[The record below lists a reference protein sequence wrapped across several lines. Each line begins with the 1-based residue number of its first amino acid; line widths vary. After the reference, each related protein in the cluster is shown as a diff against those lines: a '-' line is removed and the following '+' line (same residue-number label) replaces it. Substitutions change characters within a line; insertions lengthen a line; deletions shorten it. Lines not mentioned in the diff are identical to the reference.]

1 MATKNISITEE
12 AYEALQRQKRKNE
25 SFTQIILR
33 LTHSRG
39 NLSDLYG
46 TWKMTDEEETRI
58 TGELSKGW
66 KRTGKRM
73 TNEMR

>member
-1 MATKNISITEE
+1 MASKNISITDE
-12 AYEALQRQKRKNE
+12 AYEALQRQKRNNE

-33 LTHSRG
+33 LTQG
-39 NLSDLYG
+39 TGKLSDLYAA
-46 TWKMTDEEETRI
+46 WQMTPEEETRI

-66 KRTGKRM
+66 RRAGKRM